1 MTNVELIEALCDT
14 IARQAETIKQ
24 LTNELEQFRAISEE
38 EEKVVWIPY
47 RILERFAPCYQF

>member
-24 LTNELEQFRAISEE
+24 LTNELEQFRALSEE
-38 EEKVVWIPY
+38 EEKLIREFPPK
-47 RILERFAPCYQF
+47 RDEEDESR

>member
-24 LTNELEQFRAISEE
+24 LTNELEQFRALSEE
-38 EEKVVWIPY
+38 EEKLIREFPPKKD
-47 RILERFAPCYQF
+47 EEDESQ

>member
-24 LTNELEQFRAISEE
+24 LSNELEQLRAISEE
-38 EEKVVWIPY
+38 EDRLIREFPPKKDEEDES
-47 RILERFAPCYQF
+47 L